1 MKIQGPVE
9 VIYGLTIVFLIIT
22 VFFLMGKGSS
32 FIVGHNTL
40 QETRFA
46 PRKLGKAIGGCFSV
60 LTVLSGV
67 TSVLWNFLPV
77 WYGYLFFTV
86 IGIDMLAVIMIC
98 HANIIF
104 RK

>member
-9 VIYGLTIVFLIIT
+9 VIYGLTIAFLIIT

-32 FIVGHNTL
+32 LIVGHNTL
-40 QETRFA
+40 QEARFG
-46 PRKLGKAIGGCFSV
+46 PKKLGKELGGCFAA
-60 LTVLSGV
+60 LTVILGI
-67 TSVLWNFLPV
+67 TSILWSFLPA
-77 WYGYLFFTV
+77 WYGYLFFAL
-86 IGIDMLAVIMIC
+86 IGLDMLAVIVIC